1 LRVKVLLVDDQQVVV
16 VVRVEAEHE
25 DGKVENLQQRKKI
38 GCSSCER
45 K

>member
-1 LRVKVLLVDDQQVVV
+1 LRVEVLLVDDQQVVV

-25 DGKVENLQQRKKI
+25 YGKVENLQKKI
-38 GCSSCER
+38 GRSSCER